1 MKKTTSIHIK
11 GLNFIIEEDAY
22 ETLKNYMNRLE
33 RKLSNTEGK
42 EEIIEDIE
50 LRIAELFTTDL
61 EGSKEVVDHDMV
73 ENAITKLGEP
83 EQYIDEDG
91 ETESTSSDDNE
102 SDNTVNENRGEYAG
116 SEKKLYRDM
125 DKATIAGVCS
135 GLSAYFNID
144 LIIVRIIFLVLLF
157 GGGFGFPLYIIL
169 WIVLPTANSHIDRL
183 RMRGAPITV
192 DSVREE
198 VEMAAERLTK
208 KSRSFEK
215 QLRNDTIFTR
225 GVNSIGRVISKI
237 VGFFMLIF
245 GLAFSIF
252 FVTVVLLKKGITPVS
267 DENGML
273 TPYELLNL
281 VLEPSQL
288 NLVWW
293 VGGFLSLIFLVY
305 LVATAMRFIL
315 GLQYPWYKYLS
326 RFAMVAIIFTVIF
339 GFYIGVSVAKEFSVD
354 GEKRTEMANTT
365 ESFEL
370 VYETMNER
378 RYKDKN
384 IRTHGVE
391 EFYLK
396 NDRIY
401 HEGYPVWL
409 KTSKD
414 SAFHVYNVRF
424 ADGGSHKDAISR
436 AQNIRFNGKYEG
448 DKVTVPNYYSYPIKD
463 KLRGQEIDLVIEIP
477 EGDSI
482 LFDEEYFLP
491 EEDSYRLYV
500 PNSRQH
506 WRYNDWN

>member
-33 RKLSNTEGK
+33 RKLFNTEGK

-91 ETESTSSDDNE
+91 TSGDDNE

-208 KSRSFEK
+208 KTRSFEK
-215 QLRNDTIFTR
+215 QMRNDTIFTR

-293 VGGFLSLIFLVY
+293 VGGFLSLIFLIFI
-305 LVATAMRFIL
+305 VATAMRFIL
-315 GLQYPWYKYLS
+315 GLQYLWYKYLS
-326 RFAMVAIIFTVIF
+326 RFAMVAIVFTVIF
-339 GFYIGVSVAKEFSVD
+339 GFYVGVSVAKEYSVD
-354 GEKRTEMANTT
+354 SDKTTEMLVTT
-365 ESFEL
+365 TPLEIM
-370 VYETMNER
+370 YETMNEQL
-378 RYKDKN
+378 YKDKN
-384 IRTHGVE
+384 IRSRGIE

-396 NDRIY
+396 NGRIY
-401 HEGYPVWL
+401 HEGYSVRIL
-409 KTSKD
+409 TSKD
-414 SAFHVYNVRF
+414 SAIHVSKVRY
-424 ADGGSHKDAISR
+424 ADGESHKEAIAR
-436 AQNIRFNGKYEG
+436 VGNIRFDGKYEAG
-448 DKVTVPNYYSYPIKD
+448 RLTVPNYFSYPVKD
-463 KLRGQEIDLVIEIP
+463 KLRGQEIDLIIEIP
-477 EGDSI
+477 VQDSI
-482 LFDEEYFLP
+482 LFDEVYYSP
-491 EEDSYRLYV
+491 EEDGYRIYV
-500 PNSRQH
+500 PNSRQ
-506 WRYNDWN
+506 RYHHNDWD